1 MERAPDREV
10 RIGVC
15 ASLNPAR
22 FEVLM
27 AGESKTIARWTRR
40 SYRAVAC
47 AAFLVVSACGENAF
61 DPVPVNAGETT
72 LVVMVNP
79 VINDANGVT
88 MPLPGFARSNIA
100 ISIPSGPSAATDQS
114 GVALLRAVAP
124 GPTLLTLSGGGSSGQ
139 LSVAVQ
145 ERDLREIAVSLNNGA
160 REMVSVLYA
169 FGGQMV
175 EVSPSMSAADVNA
188 ELAKSN
194 LMVFFRSGTYVGDLT
209 FAGSNVTLFGEGPAG
224 GQVLLD
230 GNITVTGSRNRMRG
244 VRVTR
249 NLSVSASDFGMS
261 FSRVDGAFQLS
272 GSGAVLLSNVF
283 CGATTFTG
291 SGARLLG
298 NAGLSPIPRSAGN
311 C

>member
-1 MERAPDREV
+1 
-10 RIGVC
+10 
-15 ASLNPAR
+15 
-22 FEVLM
+22 
-27 AGESKTIARWTRR
+27 
-40 SYRAVAC
+40 
-47 AAFLVVSACGENAF
+47 
-61 DPVPVNAGETT
+61 
-72 LVVMVNP
+72 VNP
-79 VINDANGVT
+79 VINDGNGVA
-88 MPLPGFARSNIA
+88 MPLPGFARSNIE
-100 ISIPSGPSAATDQS
+100 ISIPSGPSTATDQS
-114 GVALLRAVAP
+114 GMALLRSVVP

-139 LSVAVQ
+139 LSIALE
-145 ERDLREIAVSLNNGA
+145 ERDLREIAISLDNGA
-160 REMVSVLYA
+160 REMASVLYA

-175 EVSPSMSAADVNA
+175 EVSPSMSAAEVNA

-224 GQVLLD
+224 GEVTLA
-230 GNITVTGSRNRMRG
+230 GNVTVTGSRNRMRG
-244 VRVTR
+244 VRVTG

-261 FSRVDGAFQLS
+261 FSRVAGAFQLS
-272 GSGAVLLSNVF
+272 GSGAVLLGNAF